1 MNHRSLLKGTSL
13 LAIVGAAALS
23 GCRHDKVIVVPTQ
36 TTQAQP
42 STNTIVVR
50 EAPPPAKEESMP
62 TPPSSDKAWAPGH
75 YEYRDNTY
83 VWVEGQW
90 LDKPN
95 SGAEYVAAH
104 WEQRDGGWVFVAG
117 HWR

>member
-1 MNHRSLLKGTSL
+1 MLLNGTSV
-13 LAIVGAAALS
+13 LAIVAAAALA

-42 STNTIVVR
+42 STNTVIVR
-50 EAPPPAKEESMP
+50 EAPPAPREESMP
-62 TPPSSDKAWAPGH
+62 QNPPSPNKAWAPGH

-95 SGAEYVAAH
+95 AGAEYVSAH
-104 WEQRDGGWVFVAG
+104 WEERDGGWVFVAG